1 MFDYPCEMCKVE
13 VQQNDATILCQ
24 LGKKWNHI
32 NCVQVNLMNYE
43 KIKSDPAP

>member
-24 LGKKWNHI
+24 LGKKWNYI
-32 NCVQVNLMNYE
+32 NYKKLNYK
-43 KIKSDPAP
+43 KIKSDPAR